1 VLAWPSIGE
10 DPMSVYRSIQ
20 RTLANDV
27 FATPVTEKIADRN
40 GAAAPS
46 APVAAPDVA
55 ESAHPRFMALRK
67 REQPR
72 NVLLEHTARWATSLP
87 DAVRPHALL
96 RGYPRIANMIAL
108 LWLEPTSDAFN
119 RYMDTLFVDQ
129 RGKRKGFP
137 PAVVTDLLD
146 LREHYEARRTRRI

>member
-1 VLAWPSIGE
+1 
-10 DPMSVYRSIQ
+10 MSVYRSIQ

-27 FATPVTEKIADRN
+27 FATPVPERPGSRAA
-40 GAAAPS
+40 AAAPS
-46 APVAAPDVA
+46 APLAPPDGADSV
-55 ESAHPRFMALRK
+55 HPRFVAQRK
-67 REQPR
+67 REQPN

-96 RGYPRIANMIAL
+96 RDYPRIANMIAL
-108 LWLEPTSDAFN
+108 LWFEPTSDSFH

-137 PAVVTDLLD
+137 PGVVTDLLE